1 MEKLKKV
8 RIALLSS
15 SSVKVGENVTL
26 MYVYDYTGRSK
37 YDESTVVVEAL
48 SYEHELLKIESRDVV
63 FYVPIKNIE
72 IGYAIT
78 VTGNKKVVFQRLVA
92 GNFESVSSKGEAK
105 EFCNLDKNFILVT
118 TTENEKLYLECS
130 EERNITI
137 SVSV

>member
-1 MEKLKKV
+1 
-8 RIALLSS
+8 
-15 SSVKVGENVTL
+15 
-26 MYVYDYTGRSK
+26 MYVYDYTGTWGRAK

-118 TTENEKLYLECS
+118 TTENEKLYLECP